1 MITDELIMNH
11 TLQECLEAFQGAEGD
26 SVATRETCVK
36 TVFKILAKKFL
47 YGGYFEVRNADNKE
61 VRRVFLHTIEFYY
74 HEENKDGVH
83 DYIVYHRNNDN
94 KKKYPNPK
102 PPYQTGSLNTHV
114 SGIDVAFEDQNP
126 SPAYRASALIRA
138 FRVQDMT
145 KDNYP
150 LSPVDRHS
158 THLYEALF
166 MHHTLSGFSVKWHDY
181 QASEL
186 VMKEPF
192 SGVRVNVCQFNDDVP
207 ENTSPIKLN
216 KSFVQ
221 DPRKW
226 SFSIEPFEH

>member
-1 MITDELIMNH
+1 MITEELIKNN
-11 TLQECLEAFQGAEGD
+11 TLQECLEAFSGAPKDGRNTLEGQF
-26 SVATRETCVK
+26 EL
-36 TVFKILAKKFL
+36 LAKKFL

-83 DYIVYHRNNDN
+83 DYIVYHRNTDN

-102 PPYQTGSLNTHV
+102 HPYPTGSLNTHV
-114 SGIDVAFEDQNP
+114 SGIDITFEDQNP
-126 SPAYRASALIRA
+126 SPAYRASALVRA

-226 SFSIEPFEH
+226 SFSIEPFEY